1 MGSPRRRFAAKGV
14 ARRSAEDE
22 VATVMETLLKRHF
35 WVVNLVGLALIAW
48 LLGGVVNGF
57 VGMKLSS
64 LAGGAQQDESIRAAD
79 GASRLAERLAAARAK
94 DGAGGS
100 MAARSPF
107 LIDEPPTEPPPE
119 EQPEEQAEETPPEEG
134 PVEASYEVTKLP
146 LKLLGTMVVQPATFS
161 SATLE
166 VNRQDHKIVTVGV
179 ELLDGQARVE
189 AIFRTYVVLKE
200 ASKLTIAPLW
210 PHPNAGGDTANASP
224 VQAPTIGRPPRPSPT
239 PTAARSTTKTADAA
253 ADGVRKISDTSYQ
266 LEKKMLDKKLK
277 NLAALGT
284 QVRVVPNY
292 RSGKYDGFRMIG
304 MASSSMFRDIGFQNG
319 DIVKVI
325 NGNRIDSPNKA
336 LALYEALKNKSRL
349 TVQVERGGMLKTLRY
364 IVR

>member
-1 MGSPRRRFAAKGV
+1 
-14 ARRSAEDE
+14 
-22 VATVMETLLKRHF
+22 METLLKRHF

-57 VGMKLSS
+57 VGMKLGS
-64 LAGGAQQDESIRAAD
+64 LAGAASKDETIKAAD
-79 GASRLAERLAAARAK
+79 GESKLATRLADARAK
-94 DGAGGS
+94 LGAGGS

-107 LIDEPPTEPPPE
+107 LLDEPVAEAPPEEIPE
-119 EQPEEQAEETPPEEG
+119 EQPEEQPEEG
-134 PVEASYEVTKLP
+134 PVEASYELTKLP
-146 LKLLGTMVVQPATFS
+146 LKLLGTMVVQPASYS
-161 SATLE
+161 SATME
-166 VNRQDHKIVTVGV
+166 VNRQDQKIVTVGV

-210 PHPNAGGDTANASP
+210 PHPEGAGGQQTAA
-224 VQAPTIGRPPRPSPT
+224 ATPTLGRPPRPTPAAA
-239 PTAARSTTKTADAA
+239 PTAAAARNTASAA
-253 ADGVRKISDTSYQ
+253 GNADGVRKISDTSFQ
-266 LEKKMLDKKLK
+266 LEKQMLDKKLK
-277 NLAALGT
+277 NLASLGQ

-349 TVQVERGGMLKTLRY
+349 TVQIERGGMLKTLRY